1 MGTELGWDSG
11 CDDWR
16 VRHCGG
22 AGHYTV
28 DICVYIQIQSHKF
41 RKTLWYKTNCTSIV
55 KTVLHHLMQ
64 LNRSFCICGG
74 ASVESLVKDPVPYQ
88 LGMCNTLTLLLWAL
102 TFCSHKWCLL
112 PGVTQVLRTSLA
124 APTWLECDHKESSSV
139 SCHQAG
145 PPAVLEQQANLH
157 DLEDIPGC
165 PPGQTWKQ
173 HCQGYFHS
181 EALQACLWWHPDVL
195 GIRPYLLW
203 GG

>member
-1 MGTELGWDSG
+1 MCVHSNSKPQVQKNIVIQDKLHQYSDNSTTSSDAVEQVFLYLWWGKCWVSSQGPSALSIGHVQHLDSFALSS
-11 CDDWR
+11 DFLQPQVMPFAR
-16 VRHCGG
+16 
-22 AGHYTV
+22 
-28 DICVYIQIQSHKF
+28 
-41 RKTLWYKTNCTSIV
+41 
-55 KTVLHHLMQ
+55 
-64 LNRSFCICGG
+64 
-74 ASVESLVKDPVPYQ
+74 
-88 LGMCNTLTLLLWAL
+88 CNP
-102 TFCSHKWCLL
+102 S
-112 PGVTQVLRTSLA
+112 PTSLA